1 MAIDPRMAQN
11 AAQGVF
17 TNSITG
23 GGGVGSYPYTIN
35 VDTSTTMT
43 SSRLFAHNS
52 AGSLNNPYHS
62 DDVTE
67 EFIRKLQV
75 YTDAML
81 VGDIK
86 NVSNE
91 YLWAVQAAIKVLRHA
106 KSPLSSAQIEHY
118 WNEATQMKGSLPEDF
133 AKLIQNRLTR

>member
-23 GGGVGSYPYTIN
+23 GGGVGSYPYNIN
-35 VDTSTTMT
+35 VDARTTMT
-43 SSRLFAHNS
+43 SSRLFAHGG
-52 AGSLNNPYHS
+52 AGSLNNPYYPE
-62 DDVTE
+62 DVDE
-67 EFIRKLQV
+67 DFIRKLQV

-86 NVSNE
+86 TVGSE
-91 YLWAVQAAIKVLRHA
+91 YLWAVQAAIGVLRRA
-106 KSPLSSAQIEHY
+106 KCPMSTNQIEAY
-118 WNEATQMKGSLPEDF
+118 WAEATEMKGSLPEDF
-133 AKLIQNRLTR
+133 AKLIQSRLIR